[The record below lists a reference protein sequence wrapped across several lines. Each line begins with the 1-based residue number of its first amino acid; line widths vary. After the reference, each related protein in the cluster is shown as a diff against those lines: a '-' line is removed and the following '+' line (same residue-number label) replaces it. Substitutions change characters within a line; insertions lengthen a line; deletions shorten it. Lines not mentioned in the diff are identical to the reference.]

1 MMNDYDTL
9 LDDFIHRG
17 LAEDVGEG
25 DHTSMA
31 CIRSTRISKAKLLV
45 KDDGII
51 SGIHVAKRIF
61 HVLAAAADF
70 EELIPDGSVVKPG
83 DIAFYVTCPTR
94 ALLMGERLALNTMQR
109 MSAIS
114 TISSLFAQEVEG
126 LPVKVLDT
134 RKTTPG
140 MRFLEKEAVRL
151 GGCENYRWG
160 LYDWIMIKDNH
171 IDACGDIP
179 TAIDRVKEYLT
190 KTNTSTPLST
200 RKEMGVTIEVR
211 NLVELQK
218 VLDHGG
224 VTRIMMDNFEIPIL
238 KEAIAMVGGQFETE
252 ASGGITLHNV
262 RAYAETGVNYVSSGA
277 LTHSAGTMDMS
288 LKIIFSEG

>member
-1 MMNDYDTL
+1 MDSYEKM
-9 LDDFIHRG
+9 LDSFIRLG

-31 CIRSTRISKAKLLV
+31 CIRSTRVSKAKLLV
-45 KDDGII
+45 KDDGVI
-51 SGIHVAKRIF
+51 SGVDVAKRIF
-61 HVLAAAADF
+61 KEVAPAADF
-70 EELIPDGSVVKPG
+70 ELHIQDGSVVKPG
-83 DIAFYVTCPTR
+83 DVAFHVTCPTR
-94 ALLMGERLALNTMQR
+94 ALLMAERLALNTMQR
-109 MSAIS
+109 MSGIA
-114 TISSLFAQEVEG
+114 TIASLYAQEVEG
-126 LPVKVLDT
+126 LPVKILDT

-140 MRFLEKEAVRL
+140 IRFLEKLAVVH
-151 GGCENYRWG
+151 GGCYNYRSG

-171 IDACGDIP
+171 IEACGDIHL
-179 TAIDRVKEYLT
+179 AIDRVHEYLQKT
-190 KTNTSTPLST
+190 KKDLSI
-200 RKEMGVTIEVR
+200 TIEVR

-238 KEAIAMVGGQFETE
+238 TEAVALVNKRFETE

-262 RAYAETGVNYVSSGA
+262 RAYAETGVDFVSSGA
-277 LTHSAGTMDMS
+277 LTHSAGTLDMS

>member
-1 MMNDYDTL
+1 MDDYNKL
-9 LDDFIHRG
+9 LEEFIQLG

-25 DHTSMA
+25 DHTSNA
-31 CIRSTRISKAKLLV
+31 TIRPTRISKAKLLV

-51 SGIHVAKRIF
+51 CGVEVARKIF
-61 HVLAAAADF
+61 KHISAGSDF
-70 EELIPDGSVVKPG
+70 ETIIADGQPVQPG
-83 DIAFYVTCPTR
+83 DIAFYVTCPSR

-109 MSAIS
+109 LSAIA

-151 GGCENYRWG
+151 GGCYNYRSG
-160 LYDWIMIKDNH
+160 LYDWMMIKDNH

-179 TAIDRVKEYLT
+179 TAIDRAQEYLSRT
-190 KTNTSTPLST
+190 GKNLSI
-200 RKEMGVTIEVR
+200 TIEVR

-224 VTRIMMDNFEIPIL
+224 VTRIMMDNFEVPIL
-238 KEAIAMVGGQFETE
+238 KEAVQMVGGRIETE

-262 RAYAETGVNYVSSGA
+262 RSYAETGVNYVSSGA
-277 LTHSAGTMDMS
+277 LTHSAGTLDMS
-288 LKIIFSEG
+288 LKIIYSEG

>member
-1 MMNDYDTL
+1 MMHDYEIL

-51 SGIHVAKRIF
+51 SGVSVARRIF
-61 HVLAAAADF
+61 HSLAAAADF

-83 DIAFYVTCPTR
+83 DIAFYITCPTR

-109 MSAIS
+109 MSGIS
-114 TISSLFAQEVEG
+114 TIASLFAQEVEG

-151 GGCENYRWG
+151 GGCNNYRSG

-171 IDACGDIP
+171 IDACGNIP
-179 TAIDRVKEYLT
+179 TAIDRVQEYLAKT
-190 KTNTSTPLST
+190 K
-200 RKEMGVTIEVR
+200 REMGITIEVR
-211 NLVELQK
+211 NLVELQQ

-224 VTRIMMDNFEIPIL
+224 VTRIMLDNFEIPIL
-238 KEAIAMVGGQFETE
+238 REAIAMVGHQFETE
-252 ASGGITLHNV
+252 ASGSITLHNV
-262 RAYAETGVNYVSSGA
+262 RAYAETGVDFVSSGA
-277 LTHSAGTMDMS
+277 LTHSAGTLDMS

>member
-1 MMNDYDTL
+1 MNDYDFL
-9 LDDFIHRG
+9 LDEFIRHG

-31 CIRSTRISKAKLLV
+31 CISSTRVSKAKLLV

-51 SGIHVAKRIF
+51 SGVEVARRIF
-61 HVLAAAADF
+61 KQLAVGADF
-70 EELIPDGSVVKPG
+70 EVLIQDGSPVKPG
-83 DIAFYVTCPTR
+83 DIAFHVTCPTR

-114 TISSLFAQEVEG
+114 TISALFAQEVEG
-126 LPVKVLDT
+126 LNVQVLDT

-151 GGCENYRWG
+151 GGCYNYRSG

-171 IDACGDIP
+171 VDACGSIP
-179 TAIDRVKEYLT
+179 LAIDRVHEYFK
-190 KTNTSTPLST
+190 KTDKDL
-200 RKEMGVTIEVR
+200 GITIEVR
-211 NLVELQK
+211 NLVELQS

-224 VTRIMMDNFEIPIL
+224 VTRIMMDNFEVPIL
-238 KEAIAMVGGQFETE
+238 SEAVHIVDGRFETE

-262 RAYAETGVNYVSSGA
+262 RSYAETGVNYVSSGA
-277 LTHSAGTMDMS
+277 LTHSAGTLDMS
-288 LKIIFSEG
+288 LKITFSEG

>member
-1 MMNDYDTL
+1 MNDYDKQL
-9 LDDFIHRG
+9 EEFILHG

-31 CIRSTRISKAKLLV
+31 TIRPTRVSKAKLLV

-51 SGIHVAKRIF
+51 SGVDVAEKIF
-61 HVLAAAADF
+61 KHLAAAADF
-70 EELIPDGSVVKPG
+70 EILIPDGSHIAPG

-109 MSAIS
+109 LSAIS
-114 TISSLFAQEVEG
+114 TIASLFAEEVEG

-140 MRFLEKEAVRL
+140 MRFLEKKAVRL
-151 GGCENYRWG
+151 GGCYNYRSG

-171 IDACGDIP
+171 VDACGDIP
-179 TAIDRVKEYLT
+179 TAIDRAQEYLSRT
-190 KTNTSTPLST
+190 GKDL
-200 RKEMGVTIEVR
+200 GITIEVR

-238 KEAIAMVGGQFETE
+238 KEAVQLVGGRFETE
-252 ASGGITLHNV
+252 ASGSITLHNV
-262 RAYAETGVNYVSSGA
+262 RAYAETGVDFVSSGA
-277 LTHSAGTMDMS
+277 LTHSAGTLDMS

>member
-1 MMNDYDTL
+1 MDSSDEL
-9 LDDFIHRG
+9 LERFIRQG

-45 KDDGII
+45 KDDGVL
-51 SGIHVAKRIF
+51 SGVRVASRIF
-61 HVLAAAADF
+61 KEIAPAADF
-70 EELIPDGSVVKPG
+70 EILIPDGTMVKPS

-94 ALLMGERLALNTMQR
+94 SLLMGERLALNIMQR
-109 MSAIS
+109 MSGIS
-114 TISSLFAQEVEG
+114 TLSNLFAQEIEG
-126 LPVKVLDT
+126 LPVQILDT

-140 MRFLEKEAVRL
+140 IRFLEKEAVRL
-151 GGCENYRWG
+151 GGCHNYRNG

-171 IDACGDIP
+171 VEASGGIEI
-179 TAIDRVKEYLT
+179 AIDRVHEYMSKNNKSL
-190 KTNTSTPLST
+190 P
-200 RKEMGVTIEVR
+200 VTIEMR

-238 KEAIAMVGGQFETE
+238 SEAVALVNSQFETE

-262 RAYAETGVNYVSSGA
+262 RSYAETGVNYISSGA
-277 LTHSAGTMDMS
+277 ITHSAGTLDMS
-288 LKIIFSEG
+288 LKIIYSEG

>member
-1 MMNDYDTL
+1 MDSNDEL
-9 LDDFIHRG
+9 LERFIRQG

-51 SGIHVAKRIF
+51 SGIRVAARIF
-61 HVLAAAADF
+61 KEIAPAADF
-70 EELIPDGSVVKPG
+70 EILIADGSLVKPG

-94 ALLMGERLALNTMQR
+94 ALLIGERLALNTMQR
-109 MSAIS
+109 MSGIS
-114 TISSLFAQEVEG
+114 TLSSLFAQEVEG
-126 LPVKVLDT
+126 LPVKILDT

-140 MRFLEKEAVRL
+140 IRFLEKEAVRL
-151 GGCENYRWG
+151 GGCHNYRDG

-171 IDACGDIP
+171 IEACGNINL
-179 TAIDRVKEYLT
+179 AIDRVHEYLNKSN
-190 KTNTSTPLST
+190 KTLPI
-200 RKEMGVTIEVR
+200 TIEVR
-211 NLVELQK
+211 NLVELQT

-238 KEAIAMVGGQFETE
+238 KEAVAMVNGKFETE

-262 RAYAETGVNYVSSGA
+262 RAHAETGVNYISSGA
-277 LTHSAGTMDMS
+277 LTHSAGTLDMS
-288 LKIIFSEG
+288 LKIIYSEG